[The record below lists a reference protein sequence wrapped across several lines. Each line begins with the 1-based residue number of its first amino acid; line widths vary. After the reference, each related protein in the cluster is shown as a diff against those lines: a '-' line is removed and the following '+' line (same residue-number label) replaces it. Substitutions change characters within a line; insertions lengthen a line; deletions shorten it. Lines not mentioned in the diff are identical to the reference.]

1 MITFFT
7 GARRCFLASTPL
19 VKRPVD
25 STTISAPTEAQ
36 SISAGSLVLKTLKLF
51 PSTAIVSSV
60 CVTLCGRLPR
70 TESYFKRCAR
80 VFASVTSLTATNW
93 MSLSSSA
100 VRTMLRPMRPKPL
113 MPTLMGITSSGKVS
127 EIAAVQERVTAAGEQ
142 KMLWVAQSKVNA
154 LGELGNWKVRRY
166 SLSPDIFALQI
177 RSNCERRLRKTPV
190 RLQDRSVVS
199 RPFTVLGFG
208 GRRRLSAH
216 RLSLAEGVEI
226 RPDVLHGLLVES
238 LDRSIPTLR
247 RIDFQ
252 FYLTAVRTHG
262 VGGIQVHAFV
272 R

>member
-1 MITFFT
+1 MTRCRALAAPVELGIMLMAAARARQLVVQEALEMTWCFEGSYVLSFTPRTNVASGPSAGAEMITFFT

-100 VRTMLRPMRPKPL
+100 VRMMLRPMRPKPL
-113 MPTLMGITSSGKVS
+113 MPTLMGITSSDGVS

-142 KMLWVAQSKVNA
+142 KKLWDARTKVNA
-154 LGELGNWKVRRY
+154 RKNY
-166 SLSPDIFALQI
+166 ALPVD
-177 RSNCERRLRKTPV
+177 RL
-190 RLQDRSVVS
+190 
-199 RPFTVLGFG
+199 
-208 GRRRLSAH
+208 
-216 RLSLAEGVEI
+216 
-226 RPDVLHGLLVES
+226 
-238 LDRSIPTLR
+238 
-247 RIDFQ
+247 
-252 FYLTAVRTHG
+252 
-262 VGGIQVHAFV
+262 
-272 R
+272 